1 MIERRDSIVKNCC
14 PKRTIHGCAFL
25 FSVASTFAFAQR
37 LPAQSPPVDMEIQ
50 LTSGRIIRAT
60 ILDITNDEVLISTD
74 KAKEILSFDDI
85 NQIRLDPVPPAAF
98 RADFLVLLQDATK
111 LYLDQISMSKNE
123 VRLELVGGSSAK
135 CKLRDVAWLRR
146 KPVESDAELENRW
159 QHLLEEDF
167 SSDAIVVDQ
176 DGVLESIEG
185 VIGDVKDNK
194 VSFTIGDRTANVA
207 LEKVFAL
214 VYYRPSAQNS
224 FSPICNA
231 TLRSGSSLAVEELG
245 WSTNQVAL
253 RTPTGLELFVP
264 VAEIATI
271 DFAVGRELFLDML
284 KPASNQWE
292 PLIANAATVDLL
304 RQLNIAKINKSFSDG
319 PLELANIQNRGG
331 SSAERS
337 QQFEHGFAIRGGGK
351 LAFVL
356 DDSYRVLKGLV
367 GFAPQANR
375 QGEVMLTVRVDG
387 RVALQKQLT
396 NDRTSQPLELD
407 IDISG
412 AQRLVFQVD
421 YCDGRSIGDQIHM
434 VNLRVAK

>member
-1 MIERRDSIVKNCC
+1 MC
-14 PKRTIHGCAFL
+14 
-25 FSVASTFAFAQR
+25 
-37 LPAQSPPVDMEIQ
+37 LPAQRPPEDVEIQ
-50 LTSGRIIRAT
+50 LTSGTIVRAT
-60 ILDITNDEVLISTD
+60 ILNITNDEVLVSTD
-74 KAKEILSFDDI
+74 KETETLSFADI
-85 NQIRLDPVPPAAF
+85 NQIRLDPIPPVAF
-98 RADFLVLLQDATK
+98 QADFLVLLQDATK
-111 LYLDQISMSKNE
+111 LYLDQISISKNE

-135 CKLRDVAWLRR
+135 CKSRDVAWLRR

-159 QHLLEEDF
+159 QKLLEEEF
-167 SSDAIVVDQ
+167 SSDAIVVDR

-185 VIGDVKDNK
+185 VIGDVKDDK
-194 VSFTIGDRTANVA
+194 VSFTIGDRTANVG

-224 FSPICNA
+224 FSPICSA
-231 TLRSGSSLAVEELG
+231 TLRNGSSLAVEQLG
-245 WSTNQVAL
+245 WSTDQVAL
-253 RTPTGLELFVP
+253 RTPSGLELFVP
-264 VAEIATI
+264 AADIATI
-271 DFAVGRELFLDML
+271 DFAMGRELFLDTL
-284 KPASNQWE
+284 EPASNQWE

-304 RQLNIAKINKSFSDG
+304 RQLNIAKTNKSFSDG
-319 PLELANIQNRGG
+319 PLELANTQNPGG

-375 QGEVMLTVRVDG
+375 QGNIMLTVRVDG

-396 NDRTSQPLELD
+396 NDQWEQPLELD

-421 YCDGRSIGDQIHM
+421 YCDGRSIGDQIHL